1 MERIVSEE
9 KKGFDWSFSNKSV
22 NDRLEKGRKEM
33 AEKKESKK
41 KKKDPEKG
49 PSGKLDTQLFPNR
62 KKPYH
67 E

>member
-1 MERIVSEE
+1 MSDKN

-22 NDRLEKGRKEM
+22 DDRLDKGREEM
-33 AEKKESKK
+33 AEKKDEKPKK
-41 KKKDPEKG
+41 KKEG
-49 PSGKLDTQLFPNR
+49 EPSGHLDTQLFPNR

>member
-1 MERIVSEE
+1 MIMSDDKD

-22 NDRLEKGRKEM
+22 DDRLNKGRKEM
-33 AEKKESKK
+33 AEKKDEKK
-41 KKKDPEKG
+41 PRPKDEKG
-49 PSGKLDTQLFPNR
+49 PSGHLDTQLFPDR